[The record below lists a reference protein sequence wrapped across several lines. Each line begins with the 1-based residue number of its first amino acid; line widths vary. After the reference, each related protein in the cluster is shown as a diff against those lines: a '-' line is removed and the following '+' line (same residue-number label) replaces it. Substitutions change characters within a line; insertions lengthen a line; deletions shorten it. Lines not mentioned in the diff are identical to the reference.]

1 MAKGTSL
8 MKNMKLM
15 TAALAGFAFYTIA
28 HSIVVAADAP
38 ASSSPAYYVAEF
50 EVTDPEGMKP
60 YSAQVESTFKPY
72 GGHFIVRGG
81 KILPLEG
88 AAPARRRVVIE
99 FASVE
104 KAQAWYNSAEYTEL
118 RKIRQ
123 RSAKTDVYL
132 IEGVAT
138 R

>member
-1 MAKGTSL
+1 
-8 MKNMKLM
+8 MKNFKVM
-15 TAALAGFAFYTIA
+15 AIALAGLAYL
-28 HSIVVAADAP
+28 AAGSCRVMASDAESAAP
-38 ASSSPAYYVAEF
+38 PAYYIAEF

-81 KILPLEG
+81 KTISLEG
-88 AAPARRRVVIE
+88 EAPKRRRVVIE

-104 KAQAWYNSAEYTEL
+104 KAQAWYNSAQYTEL
-118 RKIRQ
+118 RKVRQ

-132 IEGVAT
+132 IEGVPA

>member
-1 MAKGTSL
+1 
-8 MKNMKLM
+8 MKNLKVMAMAGLAYF
-15 TAALAGFAFYTIA
+15 AASTYQVMASDA
-28 HSIVVAADAP
+28 HAAA
-38 ASSSPAYYVAEF
+38 APAYYVAEF

-81 KILPLEG
+81 KTISLEG
-88 AAPARRRVVIE
+88 EAPKRRRVVIE

-104 KAQAWYNSAEYTEL
+104 KAQAWYNSAQYTEL

-132 IEGVAT
+132 IEGVPA

>member
-1 MAKGTSL
+1 
-8 MKNMKLM
+8 MKNVKVM
-15 TAALAGFAFYTIA
+15 TIA
-28 HSIVVAADAP
+28 IAGLAFFGTGSCRVM
-38 ASSSPAYYVAEF
+38 ASEALSAEPPAYYVAEF

-72 GGHFIVRGG
+72 GGHFIVGGG
-81 KILPLEG
+81 KTISLEG
-88 AAPARRRVVIE
+88 VAPKRRRVVIE

-104 KAQAWYNSAEYTEL
+104 KAQAWYNSVEYTEL

-132 IEGVAT
+132 IEGVST
-138 R
+138 Q